1 MQPDFWNKRWQTG
14 QIGFHQSAVDR
25 HLKRYWPGLGLARG
39 SRVFVPLC
47 GKSLDLLW
55 LQEQH
60 ESVTGVELSAVALES
75 FCMEHG
81 VPARRRVLEHFDV
94 YEASKLRLYR
104 GDFFALTP
112 ELLGPV
118 SAVFDRAAL
127 ISWAPELRAAYVAHI
142 TALTNP
148 GTQTLLVTM
157 EYAQAQMT
165 GPPFSVGP
173 DEVKRLYAGSHAIQ
187 LLSKEDTLAN
197 EPRLRSRGLTQLHEV
212 CFRLTR
218 RSSRPRFVGNHV

>member
-1 MQPDFWNKRWQTG
+1 MQPDFWHKRWRIG

-25 HLKRYWPGLGLARG
+25 NLKRYWPDLALPIG

-55 LQEQH
+55 LRERH
-60 ESVTGVELSAVALES
+60 HSVTGVELSAVALES
-75 FCMEHG
+75 FCLEHG

-94 YEASKLRLYR
+94 YEAAGLRLFR
-104 GDFFALTP
+104 GDLFALTP

-127 ISWAPELRAAYVAHI
+127 ISWAPELRAAYVAHV
-142 TALTNP
+142 TALTLP

-157 EYAQAQMT
+157 EYTQPQMT
-165 GPPFSVGP
+165 GPPFSVGFE
-173 DEVKRLYAGSHAIQ
+173 EVDRLYAHGHKIQ
-187 LLSKEDTLAN
+187 LLSKENILAN

-212 CFRLTR
+212 CYRLTR
-218 RSSRPRFVGNHV
+218 L

>member
-1 MQPDFWNKRWQTG
+1 MQPEFWHKRWQIG

-25 HLKRYWPGLGLARG
+25 HLKRYWPDLGLACG

-55 LQEQH
+55 LQERH
-60 ESVTGVELSAVALES
+60 RSVTGVELSAVALES

-81 VPARRRVLEHFDV
+81 IPARRRILHDFDL
-94 YEASKLRLYR
+94 YEAPKLQLYR

-127 ISWAPELRAAYVAHI
+127 ISWAPQVRADYVAH
-142 TALTNP
+142 LTTLTKP
-148 GTQTLLVTM
+148 GTQTLLVTV
-157 EYAQAQMT
+157 EYAQSQMA
-165 GPPFSVGP
+165 GPPFSVGA
-173 DEVKRLYAGSHAIQ
+173 DEVDCLYAGTHAIQ
-187 LLSKEDTLAN
+187 RLCREDVLAN
-197 EPRLRSRGLTQLHEV
+197 EPRLRSRGLTQLHEASY
-212 CFRLTR
+212 RLTQL
-218 RSSRPRFVGNHV
+218 

>member
-1 MQPDFWNKRWQTG
+1 MRPDFWHKRWQIG
-14 QIGFHQSAVDR
+14 QIGFHQAAVDR
-25 HLKRYWPGLGLARG
+25 HLEKYWPDLGLARG

-55 LQEQH
+55 LQERH

-81 VPARRRVLEHFDV
+81 VPARRRVLEHFDL

-127 ISWAPELRAAYVAHI
+127 ISWAPELRAAYVARI
-142 TALTNP
+142 AALTKP
-148 GTQTLLVTM
+148 GTQTLLVTV
-157 EYAQAQMT
+157 EYTQSQMA
-165 GPPFSVGP
+165 GPPFSVSP
-173 DEVKRLYAGSHAIQ
+173 DEVDRLYAGNHAIQ
-187 LLSKEDTLAN
+187 RLSREDVLAN
-197 EPRLRSRGLTQLHEV
+197 EPRLRSRGVTQLFEA
-212 CFRLTR
+212 CYRL
-218 RSSRPRFVGNHV
+218 SRL

>member
-1 MQPDFWNKRWQTG
+1 MQPEFWHDRWRTG

-25 HLKRYWPGLGLARG
+25 SLRQYWPDLGLTRN

-55 LQEQH
+55 LCERGH
-60 ESVTGVELSAVALES
+60 SVTGVELSTEALES

-81 VPARRRVLEHFDV
+81 IPAKRRILDDFDV
-94 YEASKLRLYR
+94 YEAAKLQLFR

-112 ELLGPV
+112 ELLGSV

-127 ISWAPELRAAYVAHI
+127 ISWTPEQRATYVKHI
-142 TALTNP
+142 TGLTDP

-157 EYAQAQMT
+157 EYPQEQMK
-165 GPPFSVGP
+165 GPPFSLGA
-173 DEVKRLYAGSHAIQ
+173 DEVDRLYGRHHEIRQ
-187 LLSKEDTLAN
+187 LSRQDILAN
-197 EPRLRSRGLTQLHEV
+197 EPRLRSRGVAQLHEV
-212 CFRLTR
+212 CYRLTR
-218 RSSRPRFVGNHV
+218 L